1 MFGTLIVPKP
11 DEDFA
16 FGLPDGEAEEYQ
28 SLARLHVLP
37 LKKIALLM
45 RRHLALRAGRPLLPT
60 TD

>member
-1 MFGTLIVPKP
+1 VPKP